1 MQQQEIIYRPI
12 GVIHSPHTIPS
23 ATPIQPVFSK
33 GIRGTVVLEPEY
45 VDGLLDLEEFSHIF
59 LIYHFHRSPGMKLRL
74 CPYLQDAEHGIFAT
88 RAPTVRIRS
97 DLAWLSCAAL
107 KVIFSQLKMWTF
119 SMARRSWISNPMRPV
134 LTPAKMSVP
143 AGRNRC
149 RKLTRTFAENA
160 IIKKR
165 KHLAAF
171 DVRQAY
177 TSQSICRFYHTER
190 TAQWVFKGS
199 TFTFQWKRSNAN
211 TSFIHHAHRSL

>member
-88 RAPTVRIRS
+88 RAPHRPNPIGFSVVKLCGIEGNILTIEDVDIL
-97 DLAWLSCAAL
+97 DGTPLLDIKPYAAR
-107 KVIFSQLKMWTF
+107 FDS
-119 SMARRSWISNPMRPV
+119 R
-134 LTPAKMSVP
+134 
-143 AGRNRC
+143 
-149 RKLTRTFAENA
+149 E
-160 IIKKR
+160 
-165 KHLAAF
+165 
-171 DVRQAY
+171 DVRSGWQEQVSETDAHIRGKRDY
-177 TSQSICRFYHTER
+177 QKEKTP
-190 TAQWVFKGS
+190 GS
-199 TFTFQWKRSNAN
+199 F
-211 TSFIHHAHRSL
+211 